1 MRFASAFSFVLA
13 AVAAVPALALPTW
26 RSSAQ
31 ERALTGYGQPPVA
44 RGWTDVVV
52 ARAPDLEDGLLARD
66 DFYVRSYDD
75 ELYARFDYEDV
86 QMQKREDARVLAR
99 ELAHLLLARN
109 GHMHPVSVIQQTP
122 GDDGLYHW
130 KLLIG
135 AERAAG
141 TVWHDVIWS
150 DKKHI
155 GMEHRGPKAF
165 DAAKS
170 KGHIKTWHIADI
182 DAAHVAHLNTIA
194 ASTRTPKYE
203 IADIDKNCQT
213 WIEDVI
219 KEAVSKKI
227 LPASATSALA
237 KVPKAE

>member
-13 AVAAVPALALPTW
+13 AVAAVPAMAW
-26 RSSAQ
+26 RSSFQ
-31 ERALTGYGQPPVA
+31 ERSVDVYGEPLAA
-44 RGWTDVVV
+44 RGWSDVATRSV
-52 ARAPDLEDGLLARD
+52 DWDEGLVARD
-66 DFYVRSYDD
+66 DYYTRSYDD
-75 ELYARFDYEDV
+75 SELYARASYDAYADAR
-86 QMQKREDARVLAR
+86 MQRREDARVLAR
-99 ELAHLLLARN
+99 ELVNILYARTN
-109 GHMHPVSVIQQTP
+109 MHPVSVIQQEP

-135 AERAAG
+135 DEHAAG

-155 GMEHRGPKAF
+155 GMEHRGPKPF
-165 DAAKS
+165 DAAKAH
-170 KGHIKTWHIADI
+170 GHIKTWHIADI
-182 DAAHVAHLNTIA
+182 DAAHVAELNHIA

-203 IADIDKNCQT
+203 VADIDKNCQT

-219 KEAVSKKI
+219 DAAVTKKI
-227 LPASATSALA
+227 LPASAHAALA